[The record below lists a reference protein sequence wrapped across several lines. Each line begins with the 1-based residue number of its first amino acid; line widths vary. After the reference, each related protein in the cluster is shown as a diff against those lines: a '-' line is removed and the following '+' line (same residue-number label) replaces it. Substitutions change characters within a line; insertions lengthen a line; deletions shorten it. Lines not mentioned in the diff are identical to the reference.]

1 MRAPGSRGGEDETS
15 RWRRWM
21 PSTRRKHLPASLP
34 PQALRP
40 NRRMGTGV
48 PQSVIRGRPE
58 SKGIVFSFCKVSV
71 STAPSNV
78 AQQTLLAGGFAG

>member
-1 MRAPGSRGGEDETS
+1 
-15 RWRRWM
+15 M
-21 PSTRRKHLPASLP
+21 PSTHRKHLPASLP

-40 NRRMGTGV
+40 NSRMGTGV
-48 PQSVIRGRPE
+48 PQSVIKGRPE